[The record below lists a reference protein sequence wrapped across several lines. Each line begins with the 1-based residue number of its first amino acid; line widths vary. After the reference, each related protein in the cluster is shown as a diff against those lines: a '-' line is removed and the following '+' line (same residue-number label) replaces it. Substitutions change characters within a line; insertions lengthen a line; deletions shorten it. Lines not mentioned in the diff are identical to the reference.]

1 MPTVKDFEE
10 LRIWQ
15 EARRLSKN
23 IYSITDTTEFKN
35 DFKFRGQI
43 RAAVGSIMDN
53 IAEGFSR
60 DGSKEFVQFLYI
72 SKASCAEVR
81 SQLVRAFD
89 IGYITE
95 EVYAEYRQKCIDEEI
110 SISNFIKY
118 LKKSDMKGLKFKKDD
133 GNVPSNSET

>member
-15 EARRLSKN
+15 DARILSKE
-23 IYSITDTTEFKN
+23 IYTISSAANFKS
-35 DFKFRGQI
+35 DYRFSSQI
-43 RAAVGSIMDN
+43 RAAVGSVMDN

-60 DGSKEFVQFLYI
+60 DGSKEFVQFLYF

-81 SQLVRAFD
+81 SQLARAFD
-89 IGYITE
+89 VGYIAE
-95 EVYAEYRQKCIDEEI
+95 NVYIEYRQKCIDEEI

-118 LKKSDMKGLKFKKDD
+118 LKKSDLKGLKFKRNNNLSD
-133 GNVPSNSET
+133 SET